1 MKDIIKELVDID
13 EQAKHYSEE
22 TEKQKEKYE
31 KEIKKETKKI
41 HDKYMA
47 DAEAEVKAQG
57 EKLEKD
63 SFNKFSMDEKK
74 REAAMQKLQKKYDD
88 NADKWVDTRVKDVL
102 N

>member
-88 NADKWVDTRVKDVL
+88 NADKWVDTIVKDVL

>member
-13 EQAKHYSEE
+13 EQAKQYSEE

-31 KEIKKETKKI
+31 KEIEKETKKI

-47 DAEAEVKAQG
+47 DAEAEVKAQE

-74 REAAMQKLQKKYDD
+74 CEAAMQNLQKKYDD
-88 NADKWVDTRVKDVL
+88 NADKWVDTIVKDVL